1 MMANASTKVRIIV
14 MFGDIRGFSNF
25 AQHIE
30 DEDTQIIPLMD
41 AINDL
46 VDKFEDAT
54 GHRIDNLGDGFLL
67 IAELGTEDD
76 ATAIDLFKKVC
87 DFIEAVHRLIRH
99 WPYPRPDGYRVRIA
113 CGRVVKKKKVGRKPI
128 FYGRCLNLAHKLLRV
143 EPSIPIIVHESAK
156 QLITENQCRN
166 HHLKFR
172 HIDNPE
178 PAPDGVHKLDMVAL
192 WELSTEARR
201 RYRKRELA

>member
-1 MMANASTKVRIIV
+1 MRNASSKVRIIV

-46 VDKFEDAT
+46 VDRFEDAT
-54 GHRIDNLGDGFLL
+54 GHRIENLGDGVML
-67 IAELGTEDD
+67 IAELGDD
-76 ATAIDLFKKVC
+76 RDDSLALDLFKKVC
-87 DFIEAVHRLIRH
+87 DFIEAVHRLIRN

-113 CGRVVKKKKVGRKPI
+113 CGRVVKKKRAGRSPV
-128 FYGRCLNLAHKLLRV
+128 FYGRSMNLAHKMLRV

-156 QLITENQCRN
+156 QLITESQCR
-166 HHLKFR
+166 KYRMRFR
-172 HIDNPE
+172 HIDSPE
-178 PAPDGVHKLDMVAL
+178 PTPDGVQKLDMAAL
-192 WELSTEARR
+192 WELRTEE
-201 RYRKRELA
+201 RKRYAKRKVA